1 MRVAAVVS
9 KPTSDKD
16 KAMQRTSV
24 ERVTI
29 VHEIFCDRCGLRAR
43 RAAEGSDFRRMTSI
57 GFKAEEGSIF
67 GQGQRVEIDLCE
79 RCLRDALG
87 HWLRVRTLTDGEV
100 GADLAADL
108 IAIDPERHV
117 GEFPLQDPQSPGA
130 VAESG
135 GFAELADPV
144 EGAAEAPTPDRTTAF
159 PDSWVPVGELF
170 NRLADGATLEQIL
183 EAFPQI
189 SRHGASNALREAALR
204 FPSYACFHPA
214 VDVWS
219 PRFPHEW

>member
-1 MRVAAVVS
+1 
-9 KPTSDKD
+9 
-16 KAMQRTSV
+16 MQRTSV

-79 RCLRDALG
+79 PCLRDVRG
-87 HWLRVRTLTDGEV
+87 HWLRVRTLTGGET

-108 IAIDPERHV
+108 SAIDPERHV

-130 VAESG
+130 VAESAG
-135 GFAELADPV
+135 SADLADPP
-144 EGAAEAPTPDRTTAF
+144 EAAAETPTLARTSAF
-159 PDSWVPVGELF
+159 AGSWVPVTELF

-183 EAFPQI
+183 EAFPEI

-214 VDVWS
+214 VDVWT
-219 PRFPHEW
+219 PRYPHEW